1 MTLKLH
7 AKHTKKIAKMG
18 QFGNHI
24 KYATQ
29 DVDQVVNQAK
39 TALEE
44 QCEQCNKTLNDITKN
59 LSYFQSQQDQYLHTT
74 ML

>member
-1 MTLKLH
+1 
-7 AKHTKKIAKMG
+7 MG

-29 DVDQVVNQAK
+29 EVDQVVNQAK

-44 QCEQCNKTLNDITKN
+44 QCEQCNKTLNDIRKN
-59 LSYFQSQQDQYLHTT
+59 LSCFQSQQDQYL
-74 ML
+74 